1 MRARTRRLWLVIVSG
16 AILISAVSLTLFAL
30 RNQVALFYTPA
41 DLVAQG
47 GGQIGE
53 RARIGGL
60 VKEGTLEQ
68 LDSGDIRFVVEDG
81 SGEIIVSYNGFVPD
95 LFREGQGVV
104 ANGQFTEAWSFR
116 ADELLAK
123 HDESYMPKELEDK
136 LKEQGVFK
144 GAVQ

>member
-1 MRARTRRLWLVIVSG
+1 MRKVYFSPPKG
-16 AILISAVSLTLFAL
+16 M
-30 RNQVALFYTPA
+30 N
-41 DLVAQG
+41 
-47 GGQIGE
+47 
-53 RARIGGL
+53 
-60 VKEGTLEQ
+60 
-68 LDSGDIRFVVEDG
+68 
-81 SGEIIVSYNGFVPD
+81 YNGFVPD